1 MRTLIL
7 AAAGLA
13 LSATAAHAGNITF
26 EGFAAGTVIDDEY
39 QASDGLTIS
48 VNSNGSVNQAMIFNS
63 NNLTGGDTDLVGPFN
78 TPTVGGVDG
87 YDAGNILIISE
98 DGDSSDPDDEA
109 RGGSITFTFDR
120 VVQFLN
126 IDIIDIDIGEEVSL
140 FFSGG
145 NSNSL
150 NLSFPGAAIGN
161 GNYIDLR
168 LTFELAF
175 GKTIEQFLG
184 ISGFF
189 TFDTLEVVFSGSG
202 AVNDLEYAEV
212 PLPAALPFL
221 LTGLGGIA
229 LARRRR
235 KA

>member
-1 MRTLIL
+1 MRTLLL

-26 EGFAAGTVIDDEY
+26 EGLAAGTVVDDEY

-48 VNSNGSVNQAMIFNS
+48 VNSNGAFDQAMIFDT

-78 TPTVGGVDG
+78 TQTPGGVNG
-87 YDAGNILIISE
+87 YDPGNVLIISE

-126 IDIIDIDIGEEVSL
+126 LDIIDIDRGEFVQ
-140 FFSGG
+140 FDFSGG
-145 NSNSL
+145 SVAGG
-150 NLSFPGAAIGN
+150 FTIQGDIIGD
-161 GNYIDLR
+161 GNYIDTR
-168 LTFELAF
+168 LTLETAF
-175 GKTIEQFLG
+175 GTSLETLFGGMPIT
-184 ISGFF
+184 F
-189 TFDTLEVVFSGSG
+189 TSLEVIFSGSG
-202 AVNDLEYAEV
+202 AVNDLRFAEV